1 MDKKLPKFVGTINIP
16 GDKSISHRALI
27 IGSQATGIVKV
38 SNLLE
43 SADVFST
50 MNALRKFG
58 VHIIKRGKDYHV
70 YGLVV
75 GGLRE
80 YNGTINCGNSGTT
93 ARLMMGLLSTYPI
106 TINFIGDKSLSKRPM
121 ARVIN
126 LLKEFGA
133 NALPE
138 NKNTMPF
145 KFLGSYVGL
154 QNDQKLNVPSA
165 QLKSAWCLAALNTK
179 GISTLE
185 ERFETRDHT
194 EIMLKYLNANIKV
207 KKSKNKKIISI
218 FGKTPIDAKDISVP
232 GDISSAAFMIILAL
246 ISKNSNVTIKNVLLN
261 PTRTGILDVLKK
273 MKAKIKIKNKK
284 TVCGEIVGDIE
295 AKSSNLKA
303 TIVPEKMAPRLIDE
317 YPILFIAAC
326 FAKGTSNFKGIE
338 ELRVK
343 ESDRIKSME
352 DGLKPLGVKVS
363 STKSSVKITGTNS
376 FKLEL
381 LASISPTTS
390 PQIIFLFLIVIL
402 AFIFFNTSKIP
413 VRVGFNKTFLIVT
426 VEFLE
431 IRERMIMKAADE
443 ISPGTEI
450 SFASIGVFPNIEM
463 IFLFLDFL
471 TLILAFKYLSMI
483 SV

>member
-1 MDKKLPKFVGTINIP
+1 MDKKLPKFVGTTNIP

-38 SNLLE
+38 TNLLE

-50 MNALRKFG
+50 MNALRKVG
-58 VHIIKRGKDYHV
+58 VLITKQGKDYYV

-80 YNGTINCGNSGTT
+80 YNGTIDCGNSGTT

-106 TINFIGDKSLSKRPM
+106 TINFTGDKSLSKRPM

-126 LLKEFGA
+126 LLREFGA

-154 QNDQKLNVPSA
+154 QNDQKLTVPSA

-246 ISKNSNVTIKNVLLN
+246 ISKNSKVTIKNVLLN

-284 TVCGEIVGDIE
+284 TICGEVVGDIE
-295 AKSSNLKA
+295 VKSSNLKA
-303 TIVPEKMAPRLIDE
+303 TTVPEKMAPRLIDE

-326 FAKGTSNFKGIE
+326 FAKGTSKFNGIE

-352 DGLKPLGVKVS
+352 DGLKPVGVKIS
-363 STKSSVKITGTNS
+363 STKSSVKITGSNS
-376 FKLEL
+376 FKLNQKIKIDAKGDHRIAMSFYVL
-381 LASISPTTS
+381 SQVLNKPFKIKDFNYVKTS
-390 PQIIFLFLIVIL
+390 
-402 AFIFFNTSKIP
+402 
-413 VRVGFNKTFLIVT
+413 
-426 VEFLE
+426 
-431 IRERMIMKAADE
+431 
-443 ISPGTEI
+443 
-450 SFASIGVFPNIEM
+450 FPNFTKTINQ
-463 IFLFLDFL
+463 L
-471 TLILAFKYLSMI
+471 KKN
-483 SV
+483 

>member
-58 VHIIKRGKDYHV
+58 VHIVKRGKDYHV

-106 TINFIGDKSLSKRPM
+106 TINFVGDKSLSKRPM

-126 LLKEFGA
+126 LLREFGA

-246 ISKNSNVTIKNVLLN
+246 ISKNSTVTIKNVLLN

-273 MKAKIKIKNKK
+273 MKAKITIKNKK
-284 TVCGEIVGDIE
+284 IICGEIVGDIE

-303 TIVPEKMAPRLIDE
+303 TTVSEKMAPRLIDE

-352 DGLKPLGVKVS
+352 DGLKPLGVKIS
-363 STKSSVKITGTNS
+363 STKSSVKISGTNS
-376 FKLEL
+376 FKLNKKIKIDAKGDHRIAMSFYVL
-381 LASISPTTS
+381 SQVLNKSFKIKDFNYVKTS
-390 PQIIFLFLIVIL
+390 FPSFTKTI
-402 AFIFFNTSKIP
+402 NTLKK
-413 VRVGFNKTFLIVT
+413 N
-426 VEFLE
+426 
-431 IRERMIMKAADE
+431 
-443 ISPGTEI
+443 
-450 SFASIGVFPNIEM
+450 
-463 IFLFLDFL
+463 
-471 TLILAFKYLSMI
+471 
-483 SV
+483 

>member
-38 SNLLE
+38 TNLLE

-58 VHIIKRGKDYHV
+58 VDIIKRGKDYYV

-75 GGLRE
+75 GGLKE

-93 ARLMMGLLSTYPI
+93 ARLLMGLLSTYPI
-106 TINFIGDKSLSKRPM
+106 TINFTGDKSLSKRPM
-121 ARVIN
+121 GRVIN
-126 LLKEFGA
+126 LLREFGA

-207 KKSKNKKIISI
+207 KKKKNKKIISI
-218 FGKTPIDAKDISVP
+218 FGKAPIDAKDISVP

-246 ISKNSNVTIKNVLLN
+246 ISKNSKVIIKNVLLN

-284 TVCGEIVGDIE
+284 IICGEVVGDIE

-303 TIVPEKMAPRLIDE
+303 AIVPEKMAPRLIDE

-326 FAKGTSNFKGIE
+326 FAKGTSQFKGIE

-343 ESDRIKSME
+343 ESDRIQSME
-352 DGLKPLGVKVS
+352 LGLKPLGVKIS
-363 STKSSVKITGTNS
+363 STKNFVKITGTNS
-376 FKLEL
+376 FKLNKKIKIDAKGDHRIAMSFYIL
-381 LASISPTTS
+381 SQVLNKPFKIKDFNYVKTS
-390 PQIIFLFLIVIL
+390 FPSFTKTI
-402 AFIFFNTSKIP
+402 
-413 VRVGFNKTFLIVT
+413 NKL
-426 VEFLE
+426 
-431 IRERMIMKAADE
+431 KK
-443 ISPGTEI
+443 
-450 SFASIGVFPNIEM
+450 N
-463 IFLFLDFL
+463 
-471 TLILAFKYLSMI
+471 
-483 SV
+483 

>member
-1 MDKKLPKFVGTINIP
+1 MDKKLPKFIGTINIP

-58 VHIIKRGKDYHV
+58 VHITKRGKDYHV

-126 LLKEFGA
+126 LLREFGA
-133 NALPE
+133 NVLPE

-246 ISKNSNVTIKNVLLN
+246 ISKNSTVTIKNVLLN

-284 TVCGEIVGDIE
+284 TICGEIVGDIE

-303 TIVPEKMAPRLIDE
+303 TVVSEKMAPRLIDE

-352 DGLKPLGVKVS
+352 DGLKPLGVKIS
-363 STKSSVKITGTNS
+363 STKSSVKITDTNS
-376 FKLEL
+376 FKLNKQIKIDAKGDHRIAMSFYVL
-381 LASISPTTS
+381 SQVLNKSFKIKDFNYVKTS
-390 PQIIFLFLIVIL
+390 FPSF
-402 AFIFFNTSKIP
+402 T
-413 VRVGFNKTFLIVT
+413 KTINQL
-426 VEFLE
+426 
-431 IRERMIMKAADE
+431 KK
-443 ISPGTEI
+443 
-450 SFASIGVFPNIEM
+450 N
-463 IFLFLDFL
+463 
-471 TLILAFKYLSMI
+471 
-483 SV
+483 

>member
-38 SNLLE
+38 TNLLE

-58 VHIIKRGKDYHV
+58 VDIIKRGKDYYV

-75 GGLRE
+75 GGLKE

-106 TINFIGDKSLSKRPM
+106 TINFTGDKSLSKRPM
-121 ARVIN
+121 GRVIN
-126 LLKEFGA
+126 LLREFGA

-246 ISKNSNVTIKNVLLN
+246 ISKNSKVIIKNVLLN

-284 TVCGEIVGDIE
+284 TICGEVVGDIE

-303 TIVPEKMAPRLIDE
+303 TVVPEKMAPRLIDE

-326 FAKGTSNFKGIE
+326 FAKGTSQFKGIE

-343 ESDRIKSME
+343 ESDRIQSME
-352 DGLKPLGVKVS
+352 LGLKPLGVKIS
-363 STKSSVKITGTNS
+363 STKNSVKITGTNS
-376 FKLEL
+376 FKLNKKIKIDAKGDHRIAMSFYIL
-381 LASISPTTS
+381 SQVLNKPFKIKDFNYVKTS
-390 PQIIFLFLIVIL
+390 FPSFTKTI
-402 AFIFFNTSKIP
+402 
-413 VRVGFNKTFLIVT
+413 NKL
-426 VEFLE
+426 
-431 IRERMIMKAADE
+431 KK
-443 ISPGTEI
+443 
-450 SFASIGVFPNIEM
+450 N
-463 IFLFLDFL
+463 
-471 TLILAFKYLSMI
+471 
-483 SV
+483 

>member
-1 MDKKLPKFVGTINIP
+1 MDKKLPKFIGTINIP

-58 VHIIKRGKDYHV
+58 VNITKRGKDYHV

-126 LLKEFGA
+126 LLREFGA

-145 KFLGSYVGL
+145 KFLGSYIGL

-246 ISKNSNVTIKNVLLN
+246 ISKNSTVTIKNVLLN
-261 PTRTGILDVLKK
+261 PTRTGVLDVLKK

-284 TVCGEIVGDIE
+284 TICGEVVGDIE

-303 TIVPEKMAPRLIDE
+303 TVVPEKMAPRLIDE

-352 DGLKPLGVKVS
+352 DGLKPLGVKII
-363 STKSSVKITGTNS
+363 STKSSAKITGTNS
-376 FKLEL
+376 FKLNKQIKIDAKGDHRIAMSFYVL
-381 LASISPTTS
+381 SQVLNKSFKIKDFNYVKTS
-390 PQIIFLFLIVIL
+390 FPSF
-402 AFIFFNTSKIP
+402 T
-413 VRVGFNKTFLIVT
+413 KTINQL
-426 VEFLE
+426 
-431 IRERMIMKAADE
+431 KK
-443 ISPGTEI
+443 
-450 SFASIGVFPNIEM
+450 N
-463 IFLFLDFL
+463 
-471 TLILAFKYLSMI
+471 
-483 SV
+483 

>member
-246 ISKNSNVTIKNVLLN
+246 ISKNSKVTIKNVLLN

-303 TIVPEKMAPRLIDE
+303 TTVPEKMAPRLIDE

-376 FKLEL
+376 FKLNKKIKIDAKGDHRIAMSFYVL
-381 LASISPTTS
+381 SQVLNKSFKIKDFNYVKTS
-390 PQIIFLFLIVIL
+390 FPSFTKTI
-402 AFIFFNTSKIP
+402 NTLKK
-413 VRVGFNKTFLIVT
+413 N
-426 VEFLE
+426 
-431 IRERMIMKAADE
+431 
-443 ISPGTEI
+443 
-450 SFASIGVFPNIEM
+450 
-463 IFLFLDFL
+463 
-471 TLILAFKYLSMI
+471 
-483 SV
+483 

>member
-1 MDKKLPKFVGTINIP
+1 MDKKLPKFIGTINIP

-58 VHIIKRGKDYHV
+58 VHITKRGKDYHV

-126 LLKEFGA
+126 LLREFGA

-246 ISKNSNVTIKNVLLN
+246 ISKNSTVTIKNVLLN

-273 MKAKIKIKNKK
+273 MKAKITIKNKK
-284 TVCGEIVGDIE
+284 TICGEVVGDIE
-295 AKSSNLKA
+295 AKSSSLKA
-303 TIVPEKMAPRLIDE
+303 TVVSEKMAPRLIDE

-352 DGLKPLGVKVS
+352 DGLRPLGVKIS

-376 FKLEL
+376 FKLNKKIKIDAKGDHRIAMSFYVFSQVL
-381 LASISPTTS
+381 NKSFKIKDFNYVKTS
-390 PQIIFLFLIVIL
+390 FPSF
-402 AFIFFNTSKIP
+402 T
-413 VRVGFNKTFLIVT
+413 KTINQL
-426 VEFLE
+426 
-431 IRERMIMKAADE
+431 KK
-443 ISPGTEI
+443 
-450 SFASIGVFPNIEM
+450 N
-463 IFLFLDFL
+463 
-471 TLILAFKYLSMI
+471 
-483 SV
+483 

>member
-27 IGSQATGIVKV
+27 IGSQATGIIKV

-80 YNGTINCGNSGTT
+80 YNGTINCRNSGTT

-376 FKLEL
+376 FKLNKKIKIDAKGDHRIAMSFYVL
-381 LASISPTTS
+381 SQVLNKSFKIKDFNYVKTS
-390 PQIIFLFLIVIL
+390 FPSF
-402 AFIFFNTSKIP
+402 T
-413 VRVGFNKTFLIVT
+413 KTINQL
-426 VEFLE
+426 
-431 IRERMIMKAADE
+431 KK
-443 ISPGTEI
+443 
-450 SFASIGVFPNIEM
+450 N
-463 IFLFLDFL
+463 
-471 TLILAFKYLSMI
+471 
-483 SV
+483 

>member
-58 VHIIKRGKDYHV
+58 VHIVKRGKDYHV

-126 LLKEFGA
+126 LLREFGA

-154 QNDQKLNVPSA
+154 QNNQKLNVPSA

-194 EIMLKYLNANIKV
+194 EIILKYLNANIKV

-246 ISKNSNVTIKNVLLN
+246 ISKNSTITIKNVLLN

-284 TVCGEIVGDIE
+284 TVCGEVVGDIE

-303 TIVPEKMAPRLIDE
+303 TTVSEKMAPRLIDE

-352 DGLKPLGVKVS
+352 DGLKPLGVKIN
-363 STKSSVKITGTNS
+363 STKSSVKIIGTNS
-376 FKLEL
+376 FKLNKKIKIDAKGDHRIAMSFYVL
-381 LASISPTTS
+381 SQVLNKSFKIKDFNYVKTS
-390 PQIIFLFLIVIL
+390 FPSF
-402 AFIFFNTSKIP
+402 T
-413 VRVGFNKTFLIVT
+413 KTINNL
-426 VEFLE
+426 
-431 IRERMIMKAADE
+431 KK
-443 ISPGTEI
+443 
-450 SFASIGVFPNIEM
+450 N
-463 IFLFLDFL
+463 
-471 TLILAFKYLSMI
+471 
-483 SV
+483 

>member
-126 LLKEFGA
+126 LLREFGA

-303 TIVPEKMAPRLIDE
+303 TTVPEKMAPRLIDE

-376 FKLEL
+376 FKLNKKIKIDAKGDHRIAMSFYVL
-381 LASISPTTS
+381 SQVLNKSFKIKDFNYVKTS
-390 PQIIFLFLIVIL
+390 FPSFTKTI
-402 AFIFFNTSKIP
+402 NTLKK
-413 VRVGFNKTFLIVT
+413 N
-426 VEFLE
+426 
-431 IRERMIMKAADE
+431 
-443 ISPGTEI
+443 
-450 SFASIGVFPNIEM
+450 
-463 IFLFLDFL
+463 
-471 TLILAFKYLSMI
+471 
-483 SV
+483 

>member
-1 MDKKLPKFVGTINIP
+1 
-16 GDKSISHRALI
+16 
-27 IGSQATGIVKV
+27 
-38 SNLLE
+38 
-43 SADVFST
+43 

-58 VHIIKRGKDYHV
+58 VHITKRGKDYHV

-126 LLKEFGA
+126 LLREFGA

-145 KFLGSYVGL
+145 KFLGSYIGL

-246 ISKNSNVTIKNVLLN
+246 ISKNSTVTIKNVLLN

-284 TVCGEIVGDIE
+284 TICGEVVGDVE

-303 TIVPEKMAPRLIDE
+303 TVVSEKMAPRLIDE

-352 DGLKPLGVKVS
+352 DGLKPLGVKIS

-376 FKLEL
+376 FKLNKQIKIDAKGDHRIAMSFYVL
-381 LASISPTTS
+381 SQVLNKPFKIKDFNYVKTS
-390 PQIIFLFLIVIL
+390 FPSF
-402 AFIFFNTSKIP
+402 T
-413 VRVGFNKTFLIVT
+413 KTINQL
-426 VEFLE
+426 
-431 IRERMIMKAADE
+431 KK
-443 ISPGTEI
+443 
-450 SFASIGVFPNIEM
+450 N
-463 IFLFLDFL
+463 
-471 TLILAFKYLSMI
+471 
-483 SV
+483 

>member
-1 MDKKLPKFVGTINIP
+1 MDKKLPKFIGTINIP

-58 VHIIKRGKDYHV
+58 VHITKRGKDYYV

-80 YNGTINCGNSGTT
+80 YNGTIDCGNSGTT

-106 TINFIGDKSLSKRPM
+106 TINFTGDKSLSKRPM

-126 LLKEFGA
+126 LLREFGA

-154 QNDQKLNVPSA
+154 QNDQKLTVPSA

-246 ISKNSNVTIKNVLLN
+246 ISKNSKVTIKNVLLN

-284 TVCGEIVGDIE
+284 TICGEVVGDIE
-295 AKSSNLKA
+295 ARSSNLKA
-303 TIVPEKMAPRLIDE
+303 TTVPEKMAPRLIDE

-326 FAKGTSNFKGIE
+326 FAKGTSKFNGIE

-352 DGLKPLGVKVS
+352 DGLKPLGVKIS
-363 STKSSVKITGTNS
+363 STKSSVKITGSNS
-376 FKLEL
+376 FKLNQKIKIDAKGDHRIAMSFYVL
-381 LASISPTTS
+381 SQVLNKPFKIKDFNYVKTS
-390 PQIIFLFLIVIL
+390 FPSF
-402 AFIFFNTSKIP
+402 T
-413 VRVGFNKTFLIVT
+413 KTINQL
-426 VEFLE
+426 
-431 IRERMIMKAADE
+431 KK
-443 ISPGTEI
+443 
-450 SFASIGVFPNIEM
+450 N
-463 IFLFLDFL
+463 
-471 TLILAFKYLSMI
+471 
-483 SV
+483 

>member
-1 MDKKLPKFVGTINIP
+1 MPKFVGTINIP

-58 VHIIKRGKDYHV
+58 VHIIKKGKDYYV

-121 ARVIN
+121 SRCIN
-126 LLKEFGA
+126 LLREFGA

-145 KFLGSYVGL
+145 KFLGSYIGL

-207 KKSKNKKIISI
+207 KKLKNKKIISI

-246 ISKNSNVTIKNVLLN
+246 ISKNSKVTIKNVLLN

-284 TVCGEIVGDIE
+284 IVCGEIVGDIE

-303 TIVPEKMAPRLIDE
+303 TTVPEKMAPRLIDE

-352 DGLKPLGVKVS
+352 DGLKPMGVKIN

-376 FKLEL
+376 FKLNKKIKIDAKGDHRIAMSFYIL
-381 LASISPTTS
+381 SQVLNKSFKIKDFNYIKTS
-390 PQIIFLFLIVIL
+390 FPSF
-402 AFIFFNTSKIP
+402 T
-413 VRVGFNKTFLIVT
+413 KTINQL
-426 VEFLE
+426 
-431 IRERMIMKAADE
+431 KK
-443 ISPGTEI
+443 
-450 SFASIGVFPNIEM
+450 N
-463 IFLFLDFL
+463 
-471 TLILAFKYLSMI
+471 
-483 SV
+483 

>member
-1 MDKKLPKFVGTINIP
+1 
-16 GDKSISHRALI
+16 
-27 IGSQATGIVKV
+27 
-38 SNLLE
+38 
-43 SADVFST
+43 

-376 FKLEL
+376 FKLNKKIKIDAKGDHRIAMSFYVL
-381 LASISPTTS
+381 SQVLNKSFKIKDFNYVKTS
-390 PQIIFLFLIVIL
+390 FPSFTKTI
-402 AFIFFNTSKIP
+402 NTLKK
-413 VRVGFNKTFLIVT
+413 N
-426 VEFLE
+426 
-431 IRERMIMKAADE
+431 
-443 ISPGTEI
+443 
-450 SFASIGVFPNIEM
+450 
-463 IFLFLDFL
+463 
-471 TLILAFKYLSMI
+471 
-483 SV
+483 

>member
-58 VHIIKRGKDYHV
+58 VHIVKRGKDYHV

-126 LLKEFGA
+126 LLREFGA

-138 NKNTMPF
+138 NKNAMPF

-246 ISKNSNVTIKNVLLN
+246 ISKNSTVTIKNVLLN

-273 MKAKIKIKNKK
+273 MKAKITIKNKK
-284 TVCGEIVGDIE
+284 IICGEVVGNIE

-303 TIVPEKMAPRLIDE
+303 TTVSEKMAPRLIDE

-326 FAKGTSNFKGIE
+326 FAKGTSSFKGIE

-352 DGLKPLGVKVS
+352 GGLKPLGVKIN
-363 STKSSVKITGTNS
+363 STKSSVKISGTNS
-376 FKLEL
+376 FKLNKKIKIDAKGDHRIAMSFYVL
-381 LASISPTTS
+381 SQVLNKSFKIKDFNYVKTS
-390 PQIIFLFLIVIL
+390 FPSFTKTI
-402 AFIFFNTSKIP
+402 NTLKK
-413 VRVGFNKTFLIVT
+413 N
-426 VEFLE
+426 
-431 IRERMIMKAADE
+431 
-443 ISPGTEI
+443 
-450 SFASIGVFPNIEM
+450 
-463 IFLFLDFL
+463 
-471 TLILAFKYLSMI
+471 
-483 SV
+483 

>member
-38 SNLLE
+38 TNLLE

-58 VHIIKRGKDYHV
+58 VHIVKRGKDYYV

-126 LLKEFGA
+126 LLREFGA

-194 EIMLKYLNANIKV
+194 EIMLKYLGANIKV

-246 ISKNSNVTIKNVLLN
+246 ISKNSKVIIKNVLLN

-284 TVCGEIVGDIE
+284 TICGEIVGDIE

-303 TIVPEKMAPRLIDE
+303 TTVPEKMAPRLIDE

-326 FAKGTSNFKGIE
+326 FAKGTSIFNGIE

-352 DGLKPLGVKVS
+352 DGLKPLGIKIS

-376 FKLEL
+376 FKLNKKIKIDAKGDHRIAMSFYVL
-381 LASISPTTS
+381 SQVLNKSFKIKDFNYVKTS
-390 PQIIFLFLIVIL
+390 FPSFTKTI
-402 AFIFFNTSKIP
+402 NTLKK
-413 VRVGFNKTFLIVT
+413 NWK
-426 VEFLE
+426 
-431 IRERMIMKAADE
+431 K
-443 ISPGTEI
+443 
-450 SFASIGVFPNIEM
+450 
-463 IFLFLDFL
+463 
-471 TLILAFKYLSMI
+471 K
-483 SV
+483 

>member
-58 VHIIKRGKDYHV
+58 VRIVKRGKDYHV

-126 LLKEFGA
+126 LLREFGA

-145 KFLGSYVGL
+145 KFLGSYIGL

-207 KKSKNKKIISI
+207 KKSKDKKIISI

-246 ISKNSNVTIKNVLLN
+246 ISKNSTVTIKNVLLN

-295 AKSSNLKA
+295 AKNSNLKA
-303 TIVPEKMAPRLIDE
+303 TTVSEKMAPRLIDE

-326 FAKGTSNFKGIE
+326 FAKGTSSFKGIE

-352 DGLKPLGVKVS
+352 GGLKPLGVKIN

-376 FKLEL
+376 FKLNKKIKIDAKGDHRIAMSFYVL
-381 LASISPTTS
+381 SQVLNKSFKIKDFNYVKTS
-390 PQIIFLFLIVIL
+390 FPSFTKTI
-402 AFIFFNTSKIP
+402 NTLKK
-413 VRVGFNKTFLIVT
+413 N
-426 VEFLE
+426 
-431 IRERMIMKAADE
+431 
-443 ISPGTEI
+443 
-450 SFASIGVFPNIEM
+450 
-463 IFLFLDFL
+463 
-471 TLILAFKYLSMI
+471 
-483 SV
+483 

>member
-58 VHIIKRGKDYHV
+58 VHIVKRGKDYHV

-126 LLKEFGA
+126 LLREFGA

-246 ISKNSNVTIKNVLLN
+246 ISKNSTVTIKNVLLN

-273 MKAKIKIKNKK
+273 MKAKITIKNKK
-284 TVCGEIVGDIE
+284 IICGEIVGDIE

-303 TIVPEKMAPRLIDE
+303 TTVSEKMAPRLIDE

-326 FAKGTSNFKGIE
+326 FAKGTSSFKGIE

-352 DGLKPLGVKVS
+352 GGLKPLGVKIN
-363 STKSSVKITGTNS
+363 STKSSVKISGTNS
-376 FKLEL
+376 FKLNKKIKIDAKGDHRIAMSFYVL
-381 LASISPTTS
+381 SQVLNKSFKIKDFNYVKTS
-390 PQIIFLFLIVIL
+390 FPSF
-402 AFIFFNTSKIP
+402 T
-413 VRVGFNKTFLIVT
+413 KTINQL
-426 VEFLE
+426 
-431 IRERMIMKAADE
+431 KK
-443 ISPGTEI
+443 
-450 SFASIGVFPNIEM
+450 N
-463 IFLFLDFL
+463 
-471 TLILAFKYLSMI
+471 
-483 SV
+483 

>member
-38 SNLLE
+38 TNLLE

-58 VHIIKRGKDYHV
+58 VDIIKRGKDYYV

-75 GGLRE
+75 GGLKE

-93 ARLMMGLLSTYPI
+93 ARLLMGLLSTYPI
-106 TINFIGDKSLSKRPM
+106 TINFTGDKSLSKRPM
-121 ARVIN
+121 GRVIN
-126 LLKEFGA
+126 LLREFGA

-246 ISKNSNVTIKNVLLN
+246 ISKNSKVIIKNVLLN

-284 TVCGEIVGDIE
+284 IICGELVGDIE

-303 TIVPEKMAPRLIDE
+303 TVVPEKMAPRLIDE

-326 FAKGTSNFKGIE
+326 FAKGTSQFKGIE

-343 ESDRIKSME
+343 ESDRIQSME
-352 DGLKPLGVKVS
+352 LGLKPLGVKIS
-363 STKSSVKITGTNS
+363 STKNSVKITGTNS
-376 FKLEL
+376 FKLNKKIKIDAKGDHRIAMSFYIL
-381 LASISPTTS
+381 SQVLNKPFKIKDFNYVKTS
-390 PQIIFLFLIVIL
+390 FPSFTKTI
-402 AFIFFNTSKIP
+402 
-413 VRVGFNKTFLIVT
+413 NKL
-426 VEFLE
+426 
-431 IRERMIMKAADE
+431 KK
-443 ISPGTEI
+443 
-450 SFASIGVFPNIEM
+450 N
-463 IFLFLDFL
+463 
-471 TLILAFKYLSMI
+471 
-483 SV
+483 

>member
-38 SNLLE
+38 TNLLE

-58 VHIIKRGKDYHV
+58 VDIIKRGKDYYV

-75 GGLRE
+75 GGLKE

-93 ARLMMGLLSTYPI
+93 ARLLMGLLSTYPI

-121 ARVIN
+121 GRVIN
-126 LLKEFGA
+126 LLREFGA

-246 ISKNSNVTIKNVLLN
+246 ISKNSKVIIKNVLLN

-284 TVCGEIVGDIE
+284 IICGELVGDIE

-303 TIVPEKMAPRLIDE
+303 TVVPEKMAPRLIDE

-326 FAKGTSNFKGIE
+326 FAKGTSQFKGIE

-343 ESDRIKSME
+343 ESDRIQSME
-352 DGLKPLGVKVS
+352 LGLKPLGVKIS
-363 STKSSVKITGTNS
+363 STKNSVKINGTNS
-376 FKLEL
+376 FKLNKKIKID
-381 LASISPTTS
+381 AKGDHRIAMS
-390 PQIIFLFLIVIL
+390 FYIL
-402 AFIFFNTSKIP
+402 SQ
-413 VRVGFNKTFLIVT
+413 VLNKTFKIKDFNYVKT
-426 VEFLE
+426 
-431 IRERMIMKAADE
+431 
-443 ISPGTEI
+443 
-450 SFASIGVFPNIEM
+450 SFPSFTKTINK
-463 IFLFLDFL
+463 L
-471 TLILAFKYLSMI
+471 KKN
-483 SV
+483 

>member
-194 EIMLKYLNANIKV
+194 EIMLKYLNANIKI

-246 ISKNSNVTIKNVLLN
+246 ISKNSKVTIKNVLLN

-303 TIVPEKMAPRLIDE
+303 TTVPEKMAPRLIDE

-376 FKLEL
+376 FKLNKKIKIDAKGDHRIAMSFYVL
-381 LASISPTTS
+381 SQVLNKSFKIKDFNYVKTS
-390 PQIIFLFLIVIL
+390 FP
-402 AFIFFNTSKIP
+402 
-413 VRVGFNKTFLIVT
+413 
-426 VEFLE
+426 
-431 IRERMIMKAADE
+431 
-443 ISPGTEI
+443 
-450 SFASIGVFPNIEM
+450 SFAKTIN
-463 IFLFLDFL
+463 
-471 TLILAFKYLSMI
+471 TLKKN
-483 SV
+483 

>member
-1 MDKKLPKFVGTINIP
+1 MDNKLPKFIGTINIP

-58 VHIIKRGKDYHV
+58 VHIIKKGKDYYV

-75 GGLRE
+75 GGLKE

-106 TINFIGDKSLSKRPM
+106 TINFTGDKSLSKRPM
-121 ARVIN
+121 GRVIN
-126 LLKEFGA
+126 LLREFGA

-207 KKSKNKKIISI
+207 KKLKNKKIISI

-246 ISKNSNVTIKNVLLN
+246 ISKNSKVTIKNVLLN

-284 TVCGEIVGDIE
+284 IVCGEIIGDIE

-303 TIVPEKMAPRLIDE
+303 TTVPEKMAPRLIDE

-352 DGLKPLGVKVS
+352 DGLKPMGVKIN
-363 STKSSVKITGTNS
+363 STKSSVKITGANS
-376 FKLEL
+376 FKLNKKIKIDAKGDHRIAMSFYIL
-381 LASISPTTS
+381 SQVLNKSFKIKDFNYVKTS
-390 PQIIFLFLIVIL
+390 FPSF
-402 AFIFFNTSKIP
+402 T
-413 VRVGFNKTFLIVT
+413 KTINQL
-426 VEFLE
+426 
-431 IRERMIMKAADE
+431 KK
-443 ISPGTEI
+443 
-450 SFASIGVFPNIEM
+450 N
-463 IFLFLDFL
+463 
-471 TLILAFKYLSMI
+471 
-483 SV
+483 

>member
-1 MDKKLPKFVGTINIP
+1 MDKKLPKFIGTINIP

-58 VHIIKRGKDYHV
+58 VHITKRGKDYHV

-126 LLKEFGA
+126 LLREFGA

-246 ISKNSNVTIKNVLLN
+246 ISKNSTVTIKNVLLN

-273 MKAKIKIKNKK
+273 MKAKITIKNKK
-284 TVCGEIVGDIE
+284 TICGEVVGDIE

-303 TIVPEKMAPRLIDE
+303 TVVSEKMAPRLIDE

-352 DGLKPLGVKVS
+352 DGLKPLGVKIS
-363 STKSSVKITGTNS
+363 STKSSAKITGTNS
-376 FKLEL
+376 FKLNKQIKIDAKGDHRIAMSFYVL
-381 LASISPTTS
+381 SQVLNKSFKIKDFNYVKTS
-390 PQIIFLFLIVIL
+390 FPSFTKTINQLK
-402 AFIFFNTSKIP
+402 KIE
-413 VRVGFNKTFLIVT
+413 KKS
-426 VEFLE
+426 E
-431 IRERMIMKAADE
+431 
-443 ISPGTEI
+443 
-450 SFASIGVFPNIEM
+450 
-463 IFLFLDFL
+463 
-471 TLILAFKYLSMI
+471 
-483 SV
+483 

>member
-38 SNLLE
+38 TNLLE

-58 VHIIKRGKDYHV
+58 VHIIKRGKDYYV

-80 YNGTINCGNSGTT
+80 YNGTIDCGNSGTT

-106 TINFIGDKSLSKRPM
+106 TINFTGDKSLSKRPM

-126 LLKEFGA
+126 LLREFGA

-154 QNDQKLNVPSA
+154 QNDQKLTVPSA

-246 ISKNSNVTIKNVLLN
+246 ISKNSKVTIKNVLLN

-303 TIVPEKMAPRLIDE
+303 TTVSEKMAPRLIDE

-363 STKSSVKITGTNS
+363 STKSSVKITGANS
-376 FKLEL
+376 FKLNKKIKIDAKGDHRIAMSFYVL
-381 LASISPTTS
+381 SQVLNKSFKIKDFNYVKTS
-390 PQIIFLFLIVIL
+390 FPSFTKTI
-402 AFIFFNTSKIP
+402 NTLKK
-413 VRVGFNKTFLIVT
+413 N
-426 VEFLE
+426 
-431 IRERMIMKAADE
+431 
-443 ISPGTEI
+443 
-450 SFASIGVFPNIEM
+450 
-463 IFLFLDFL
+463 
-471 TLILAFKYLSMI
+471 
-483 SV
+483 

>member
-1 MDKKLPKFVGTINIP
+1 MDKKLPKFIGTINIP

-58 VHIIKRGKDYHV
+58 VHITKRGKDYHV

-75 GGLRE
+75 GGLKE

-126 LLKEFGA
+126 LLREFGA

-246 ISKNSNVTIKNVLLN
+246 ISKNSTVTIKNVLLN

-273 MKAKIKIKNKK
+273 MKAKITIKNKK
-284 TVCGEIVGDIE
+284 TICGEVVGDIE

-303 TIVPEKMAPRLIDE
+303 TVVSEKMAPRLIDE

-352 DGLKPLGVKVS
+352 DGLKPLGVKIS

-376 FKLEL
+376 FRLNKKIKIDAKGDHRIAMSFYVLSQVL
-381 LASISPTTS
+381 NKSFKIKDFNYVKTS
-390 PQIIFLFLIVIL
+390 FPSF
-402 AFIFFNTSKIP
+402 T
-413 VRVGFNKTFLIVT
+413 KTINQL
-426 VEFLE
+426 
-431 IRERMIMKAADE
+431 KK
-443 ISPGTEI
+443 
-450 SFASIGVFPNIEM
+450 N
-463 IFLFLDFL
+463 
-471 TLILAFKYLSMI
+471 
-483 SV
+483 

>member
-1 MDKKLPKFVGTINIP
+1 LPKFIGTINIP

-58 VHIIKRGKDYHV
+58 VHITKRGKDYHV

-126 LLKEFGA
+126 LLREFGA

-218 FGKTPIDAKDISVP
+218 FGKTPIDAKDICVP

-246 ISKNSNVTIKNVLLN
+246 ISKNSTVTIKNVLLN

-273 MKAKIKIKNKK
+273 MNAKITIKNKK
-284 TVCGEIVGDIE
+284 TICGEVVGDIE

-303 TIVPEKMAPRLIDE
+303 TVVSEKMAPRLIDE

-352 DGLKPLGVKVS
+352 DGLKPLGVKIS
-363 STKSSVKITGTNS
+363 STKSSAKITGTSS
-376 FKLEL
+376 FKLNKKIKIDAKGDHRIAMSFYVL
-381 LASISPTTS
+381 SQVLNKPFKIKDFNYVKTS
-390 PQIIFLFLIVIL
+390 FPSF
-402 AFIFFNTSKIP
+402 T
-413 VRVGFNKTFLIVT
+413 KTINQL
-426 VEFLE
+426 
-431 IRERMIMKAADE
+431 KK
-443 ISPGTEI
+443 
-450 SFASIGVFPNIEM
+450 N
-463 IFLFLDFL
+463 
-471 TLILAFKYLSMI
+471 
-483 SV
+483 

>member
-246 ISKNSNVTIKNVLLN
+246 ISKNSKVTIKNVLLN

-284 TVCGEIVGDIE
+284 IVCGEIVGDIE

-376 FKLEL
+376 FKLNKKIKIDAKGDHRIAMSFYVL
-381 LASISPTTS
+381 SQVLNKSFKIKDFNYVKTS
-390 PQIIFLFLIVIL
+390 FPSFTKTI
-402 AFIFFNTSKIP
+402 NTLKK
-413 VRVGFNKTFLIVT
+413 N
-426 VEFLE
+426 
-431 IRERMIMKAADE
+431 
-443 ISPGTEI
+443 
-450 SFASIGVFPNIEM
+450 
-463 IFLFLDFL
+463 
-471 TLILAFKYLSMI
+471 
-483 SV
+483 

>member
-38 SNLLE
+38 TNLLE

-58 VHIIKRGKDYHV
+58 VHIVKRGKDYYV

-126 LLKEFGA
+126 LLREFGA

-194 EIMLKYLNANIKV
+194 EIMLKYLGANIKI

-232 GDISSAAFMIILAL
+232 GDISSAAFMIVLAL
-246 ISKNSNVTIKNVLLN
+246 ISKNSKVTVRNVLLN

-273 MKAKIKIKNKK
+273 MRAKIKIKNKK
-284 TVCGEIVGDIE
+284 TICGEIVGDIE
-295 AKSSNLKA
+295 AQSSNLKA
-303 TIVPEKMAPRLIDE
+303 TTVPEKMAPRLIDE

-326 FAKGTSNFKGIE
+326 FAKGTSIFNGIE

-352 DGLKPLGVKVS
+352 DGLKPLGVKIS

-376 FKLEL
+376 FKLNKKIKIDAKGDHRIAMSFYVL
-381 LASISPTTS
+381 SQVLNKSFKIKDFNYVKTS
-390 PQIIFLFLIVIL
+390 FPSFTKTI
-402 AFIFFNTSKIP
+402 NTLKK
-413 VRVGFNKTFLIVT
+413 N
-426 VEFLE
+426 
-431 IRERMIMKAADE
+431 
-443 ISPGTEI
+443 
-450 SFASIGVFPNIEM
+450 
-463 IFLFLDFL
+463 
-471 TLILAFKYLSMI
+471 
-483 SV
+483 

>member
-1 MDKKLPKFVGTINIP
+1 MDKKLPKFVGTINIS

-58 VHIIKRGKDYHV
+58 VHIVKRGKDYHV

-126 LLKEFGA
+126 LLREFGA

-246 ISKNSNVTIKNVLLN
+246 ISKNSTVTIKNVLLN

-273 MKAKIKIKNKK
+273 MKARITIKNKK
-284 TVCGEIVGDIE
+284 IICGEIVGDIE

-303 TIVPEKMAPRLIDE
+303 TTVSEKMAPRLIDE

-352 DGLKPLGVKVS
+352 GGLKPLGVKIN

-376 FKLEL
+376 FKLNKKIKIDAKGDHRIAMSFYVL
-381 LASISPTTS
+381 SQVLNKSFKIKDFNYVKTS
-390 PQIIFLFLIVIL
+390 FPSFTKTI
-402 AFIFFNTSKIP
+402 NTLKK
-413 VRVGFNKTFLIVT
+413 N
-426 VEFLE
+426 
-431 IRERMIMKAADE
+431 
-443 ISPGTEI
+443 
-450 SFASIGVFPNIEM
+450 
-463 IFLFLDFL
+463 
-471 TLILAFKYLSMI
+471 
-483 SV
+483 

>member
-58 VHIIKRGKDYHV
+58 VHIMKRGKDYHV

-106 TINFIGDKSLSKRPM
+106 TINFRGDKSLSKRPM

-126 LLKEFGA
+126 LLREFGA

-246 ISKNSNVTIKNVLLN
+246 ISKNSKVTIKNVLLN

-303 TIVPEKMAPRLIDE
+303 TTVLEKMAPRLIDE

-376 FKLEL
+376 FKLNKKIKIDAKGDHRIAMSFYVL
-381 LASISPTTS
+381 SQVLNKSFKIKDFNYVKTS
-390 PQIIFLFLIVIL
+390 FPSFTKTI
-402 AFIFFNTSKIP
+402 
-413 VRVGFNKTFLIVT
+413 NKL
-426 VEFLE
+426 
-431 IRERMIMKAADE
+431 KK
-443 ISPGTEI
+443 
-450 SFASIGVFPNIEM
+450 N
-463 IFLFLDFL
+463 
-471 TLILAFKYLSMI
+471 
-483 SV
+483 

>member
-232 GDISSAAFMIILAL
+232 GDISSAAFMVILAL
-246 ISKNSNVTIKNVLLN
+246 ISKNSKVTIKNVLLN

-376 FKLEL
+376 FKLNKKIKIDAKGDHRIAMSFYVL
-381 LASISPTTS
+381 SQVLNKSFKIKDFNYVKTS
-390 PQIIFLFLIVIL
+390 FPSFTKTI
-402 AFIFFNTSKIP
+402 NTLKK
-413 VRVGFNKTFLIVT
+413 N
-426 VEFLE
+426 
-431 IRERMIMKAADE
+431 
-443 ISPGTEI
+443 
-450 SFASIGVFPNIEM
+450 
-463 IFLFLDFL
+463 
-471 TLILAFKYLSMI
+471 
-483 SV
+483 

>member
-1 MDKKLPKFVGTINIP
+1 MDKNLPKFVGTINIP

-58 VHIIKRGKDYHV
+58 VHIIKRGKNYHV

-80 YNGTINCGNSGTT
+80 YNGAINCGNSGTT

-106 TINFIGDKSLSKRPM
+106 TINFTGDKSLSKRPM

-126 LLKEFGA
+126 LLREFGA

-218 FGKTPIDAKDISVP
+218 FGKTPIDAKNISVP

-246 ISKNSNVTIKNVLLN
+246 ISKNSTVTIKNVLLN
-261 PTRTGILDVLKK
+261 PTRTGILDVLRK

-284 TVCGEIVGDIE
+284 TICGEIVGDIE

-303 TIVPEKMAPRLIDE
+303 TTVTEKMAPRLIDE

-326 FAKGTSNFKGIE
+326 FAKGTSKFNGVE

-352 DGLKPLGVKVS
+352 DGFKPLGVKIS

-376 FKLEL
+376 FKLNKKIKIDAKGDHRIAMSFYVL
-381 LASISPTTS
+381 SQVLNKPFKIKDFNYVKTS
-390 PQIIFLFLIVIL
+390 FPSF
-402 AFIFFNTSKIP
+402 TKKI
-413 VRVGFNKTFLIVT
+413 NQLK
-426 VEFLE
+426 
-431 IRERMIMKAADE
+431 K
-443 ISPGTEI
+443 
-450 SFASIGVFPNIEM
+450 N
-463 IFLFLDFL
+463 
-471 TLILAFKYLSMI
+471 
-483 SV
+483 

>member
-58 VHIIKRGKDYHV
+58 VHIVKRGKDYHV

-106 TINFIGDKSLSKRPM
+106 TINFVGDKSLSKRPM

-126 LLKEFGA
+126 LLREFGA

-154 QNDQKLNVPSA
+154 QNNQKLNVPSA

-246 ISKNSNVTIKNVLLN
+246 ISKNSTVTIKNVLLN
-261 PTRTGILDVLKK
+261 PTRTGVLDVLKK

-284 TVCGEIVGDIE
+284 TICGEVVGDIE

-303 TIVPEKMAPRLIDE
+303 TVVPEKMAPRLIDE

-352 DGLKPLGVKVS
+352 DGLKPLGVKIS
-363 STKSSVKITGTNS
+363 STKSSAKITGTNS
-376 FKLEL
+376 FKLNKQIKIDAKGDHRIAMSFYVL
-381 LASISPTTS
+381 SQVLNKSFKIKDFNYVKTS
-390 PQIIFLFLIVIL
+390 FPSF
-402 AFIFFNTSKIP
+402 T
-413 VRVGFNKTFLIVT
+413 KTINQL
-426 VEFLE
+426 
-431 IRERMIMKAADE
+431 KK
-443 ISPGTEI
+443 
-450 SFASIGVFPNIEM
+450 N
-463 IFLFLDFL
+463 
-471 TLILAFKYLSMI
+471 
-483 SV
+483 

>member
-58 VHIIKRGKDYHV
+58 VHIIKRRKDYHV

-138 NKNTMPF
+138 NRNTMPF

-207 KKSKNKKIISI
+207 KKLKNKKIISI

-246 ISKNSNVTIKNVLLN
+246 ISKNSKVTIKNVLLN

-303 TIVPEKMAPRLIDE
+303 TTVLEKMAPRLIDE

-376 FKLEL
+376 FKLNKKIKIDAKGDHRIAMSFYVL
-381 LASISPTTS
+381 SQVLNKSFKIKDFNYVKTS
-390 PQIIFLFLIVIL
+390 FPSFTKTI
-402 AFIFFNTSKIP
+402 
-413 VRVGFNKTFLIVT
+413 NKL
-426 VEFLE
+426 
-431 IRERMIMKAADE
+431 KK
-443 ISPGTEI
+443 
-450 SFASIGVFPNIEM
+450 N
-463 IFLFLDFL
+463 
-471 TLILAFKYLSMI
+471 
-483 SV
+483 

>member
-38 SNLLE
+38 TNLLE

-58 VHIIKRGKDYHV
+58 VDIIKRGKDYYV

-75 GGLRE
+75 GGLKE

-93 ARLMMGLLSTYPI
+93 ARLLMGLLSTYPI
-106 TINFIGDKSLSKRPM
+106 TINFTGDKSLSKRPM
-121 ARVIN
+121 GRVIN
-126 LLKEFGA
+126 LLREFGA

-246 ISKNSNVTIKNVLLN
+246 ISKNSKVIIKNVLLN

-284 TVCGEIVGDIE
+284 TICGELVGDVE

-303 TIVPEKMAPRLIDE
+303 ALVPEKMAPRLIDE

-326 FAKGTSNFKGIE
+326 FAKGTSQFKGIE

-343 ESDRIKSME
+343 ESDRIQSME
-352 DGLKPLGVKVS
+352 LGLKPLGVKIS
-363 STKSSVKITGTNS
+363 STKNSVKITGTNS
-376 FKLEL
+376 FKLNKQIKIDAKGDHRIAMSFYIL
-381 LASISPTTS
+381 SQVLNKPFKIKDFNYVKTS
-390 PQIIFLFLIVIL
+390 FP
-402 AFIFFNTSKIP
+402 
-413 VRVGFNKTFLIVT
+413 
-426 VEFLE
+426 
-431 IRERMIMKAADE
+431 
-443 ISPGTEI
+443 
-450 SFASIGVFPNIEM
+450 SFAKTINK
-463 IFLFLDFL
+463 L
-471 TLILAFKYLSMI
+471 KKN
-483 SV
+483 